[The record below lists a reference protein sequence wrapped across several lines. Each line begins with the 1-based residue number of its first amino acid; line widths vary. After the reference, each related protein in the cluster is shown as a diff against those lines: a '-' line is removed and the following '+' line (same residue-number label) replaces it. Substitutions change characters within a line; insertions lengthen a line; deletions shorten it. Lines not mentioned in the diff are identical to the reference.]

1 MKMVLVGATGFIGSK
16 ILAEAV
22 HRGHF
27 VTGLC
32 RHPENVTKHPNVKAH
47 FADVMDSPALQR
59 LFSGHEAI
67 IHSYS
72 PPFDVTLRAQAEEYV
87 ARLTSEGRSPMEAFA
102 SYRPSDMKSHQ
113 TEVEFR
119 INEQTK
125 ATRSIIRAAEG
136 AGIRRILAVGGA
148 GTLLVDGVRTMDH
161 PEFPVAFEGG
171 AKSTAVVKDLLREEP
186 NLDWTVLC
194 PSMTIRPGERTGTFR
209 LGLDDL
215 IQAPDGSS
223 RISVE
228 DYAVAFLDEL
238 ESPKHIRQRFTVGY

>member
-1 MKMVLVGATGFIGSK
+1 MKIVLVGATGLIGSK
-16 ILAEAV
+16 ILVEAV
-22 HRGHF
+22 DRGHL

-32 RHPENVTKHPNVKAH
+32 RHPENVTKHPNVEAR
-47 FADVMDSPALQR
+47 FADVMDSLTLQR

-67 IHSYS
+67 IHSYA
-72 PPFDVTLRAQAEEYV
+72 PPFDVALRAQAEEYV
-87 ARLTSEGRSPMEAFA
+87 ARLTSQGRSPMEAFA
-102 SYRPSDMKSHQ
+102 LYRPSDMKSHQ

-119 INEQTK
+119 MSAQTK
-125 ATRSIIRAAEG
+125 ATRSIIQAAQD
-136 AGIRRILAVGGA
+136 AGIKRILAVGGA
-148 GTLLVDGVRTMDH
+148 GTLLVDGVRTMDR
-161 PEFPVAFEGG
+161 PEFPLAFEAG
-171 AKSTAVVKDLLREEP
+171 AKSTAVVKDLLREQP

-194 PSMTIRPGERTGTFR
+194 PSMMIRPGERTGKFR

-238 ESPKHIRQRFTVGY
+238 ENPKHIRQRFTVGY